1 MTVSQLAIFWLMFV
15 AQLVDQTEILMVVK
29 SYYIYEKIS
38 RFIIY
43 TRKYPVLLYIRENI
57 PFYYIYEKIS
67 RFLLRENIP
76 FYFIATEIQ
85 PIEVFYVELSLR
97 NERTWYVVLIIHEK
111 KKHDRQSL
119 GNIRKLMNWFD

>member
-1 MTVSQLAIFWLMFV
+1 MFV

-29 SYYIYEKIS
+29 SYYIYEKISRFIIYTRKHPVLLYIRENIPFYHIYEKIS

-97 NERTWYVVLIIHEK
+97 NERT
-111 KKHDRQSL
+111 
-119 GNIRKLMNWFD
+119 